1 MVYNWLLKL
10 HQKVFPS
17 QCRLCRAP
25 GEPGLE
31 LCPACRNDLPWL
43 AHACRVCAMPL
54 PPDADA
60 TVCARC
66 QNTVSPID
74 ECRALFTY
82 HPPVDGWVQ
91 RLKFEQDLAVGR
103 LLGALLADSLSPDA
117 DAQSASIL
125 PVPLHRKRLSE
136 RGYNQAMEI
145 ARPLAGLGYRIE
157 TRCCRRTRNTGAQSG
172 LSAASRK
179 GNVRGAFLATQP
191 LHGRRF
197 ILIDDVLTTGST
209 LNELART
216 LKRGGA
222 QSVKAWVVARAV
234 QGKGSAGRHA
244 PLNVIP

>member
-1 MVYNWLLKL
+1 MVYNWLLRL
-10 HQKVFPS
+10 QQEAFPTS
-17 QCRLCRAP
+17 CRLCRAA

-31 LCPACRNDLPWL
+31 LCSACREELPWL
-43 AHACRVCAMPL
+43 HHACQGCAMPL

-60 TVCARC
+60 TICARC
-66 QNTVSPID
+66 QNTTSSID

-82 HPPVDGWVQ
+82 HPPVDGWIQ
-91 RLKFEQDLAVGR
+91 RLKFEQDLALGR
-103 LLGALLADSLSPDA
+103 LLGTLLADSVSSDA
-117 DAQSASIL
+117 DTASMSIL

-145 ARPLAGLGYRIE
+145 ARPLVRRGYRIE
-157 TRCCRRTRNTGAQSG
+157 TRCCRRAVNTDAQSG

-179 GNVRGAFLATQP
+179 GNVRGAFLTTQP
-191 LHGRRF
+191 LDGRQF
-197 ILIDDVLTTGST
+197 VLIDDVLTTGST

-234 QGKGSAGRHA
+234 
-244 PLNVIP
+244 

>member
-1 MVYNWLLKL
+1 MVYNWLLTL
-10 HQKVFPS
+10 QQRAFPTS
-17 QCRLCRAP
+17 CRLCRAA

-31 LCPACRNDLPWL
+31 LCSACREELPWL
-43 AHACRVCAMPL
+43 DHGCRGCAMPL

-66 QNTVSPID
+66 QNTVSPL
-74 ECRALFTY
+74 EGCQALFTY
-82 HPPVDGWVQ
+82 HPPVDSWIQ
-91 RLKFEQDLAVGR
+91 RLKFDQDLAAGR
-103 LLGALLADSLSPDA
+103 LLGTLLADSLSSDA
-117 DAQSASIL
+117 DAPSLSIL

-145 ARPLAGLGYRIE
+145 ARPLVRRGYRIE

-197 ILIDDVLTTGST
+197 VLIDDVLTTGST
-209 LNELART
+209 LNELALT
-216 LKRGGA
+216 LKRSGA
-222 QSVKAWVVARAV
+222 QSVKAWVIARAV
-234 QGKGSAGRHA
+234 
-244 PLNVIP
+244 